1 MTDARCPQCGQRML
15 TRVGM
20 QLSPRQADIFD
31 LITNSGDRGLEQ
43 EVLADVL
50 SPGKPRYGAMRL
62 VAVHV
67 NNINPILEETN
78 FAVRKHGGKF
88 GRYRL
93 AKVRSPC

>member
-1 MTDARCPQCGQRML
+1 MTDARCPQCGHRML
-15 TRVGM
+15 TRLGV
-20 QLSPRQADIFD
+20 QLSARQADIFD
-31 LITNSGDRGLEQ
+31 LITNTGDQGLEQ

-67 NNINPILEETN
+67 HDINSILEETD
-78 FAVRKHGGKF
+78 FAIRKHGDKF

-93 AKVRSPC
+93 AKVRSSC